1 MYLKYLHPLEEE
13 HRMKLSEILTP
24 GLIFTNIKASE
35 KSSCLNEIVKNICNF
50 ETQLNPDLTLR
61 LILNREKLCSTAL
74 DNNIAIPHAKI
85 PGLTRSHC
93 GLAVNKKGID
103 FDSVDGE
110 LTKIIIVLLHP
121 EADSKNHLLILK
133 NIATLFS
140 DKKIVNEII
149 QSNESYD
156 IYRLIQSY
164 EKK

>member
-1 MYLKYLHPLEEE
+1 M
-13 HRMKLSEILTP
+13 
-24 GLIFTNIKASE
+24 
-35 KSSCLNEIVKNICNF
+35 
-50 ETQLNPDLTLR
+50 
-61 LILNREKLCSTAL
+61 
-74 DNNIAIPHAKI
+74 
-85 PGLTRSHC
+85 
-93 GLAVNKKGID
+93 AVNKKGID

>member
-1 MYLKYLHPLEEE
+1 
-13 HRMKLSEILTP
+13 MKITDLIQMDSIFLDSNASSQSSMFKEISDR
-24 GLIFTNIKASE
+24 ISE
-35 KSSCLNEIVKNICNF
+35 KVKVSSS
-50 ETQLNPDLTLR
+50 
-61 LILNREKLCSTAL
+61 LILRRINEREKLGSTAIGEG
-74 DNNIAIPHAKI
+74 IAIPHAKI